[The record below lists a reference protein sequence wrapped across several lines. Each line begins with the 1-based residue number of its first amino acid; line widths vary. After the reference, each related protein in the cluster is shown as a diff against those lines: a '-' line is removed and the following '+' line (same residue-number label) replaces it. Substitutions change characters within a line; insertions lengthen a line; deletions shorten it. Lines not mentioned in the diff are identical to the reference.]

1 MKHTNKS
8 GTAYGFFYYQGETRD
23 ILKVLPEV
31 REKVVTPPEVSLDLI
46 EGMDNVNLQN
56 DSALV
61 EIIEKAKRQHLSHA
75 LKATW
80 FNVGNRKVAQELAD
94 VLNGICLTI
103 YEQTEPFYSGIVYKK
118 GKHYVF
124 KKE

>member
-1 MKHTNKS
+1 MKLTNNS
-8 GTAYGFFYYQGETRD
+8 GTAYGFFYYQGETRN

-31 REKVVTPPEVSLDLI
+31 REKAVIPPEVSLNLV

-80 FNVGNRKVAQELAD
+80 FNVGNHKVAQELAD
-94 VLNGICLTI
+94 VLNGIYLTL
-103 YEQTEPFYSGIVYKK
+103 YEQTEPFYTGIVYQR
-118 GKHYVF
+118 GERYVF
-124 KKE
+124 KK